1 MFFILILCSEL
12 ASSNFPRLW
21 LYVTRA
27 TQARLCPATCLY
39 LFLYTV
45 STVEIPK
52 AAIGFALHKCA
63 PPSPSLR
70 LSSSV
75 FSFSQPLP
83 NRFYAFQKYFK
94 IHRVVAGCGGKLPP
108 ASVVDK
114 SSNFI
119 YVFGYCTGFLHLIE
133 INQKIYSW
141 VG

>member
-12 ASSNFPRLW
+12 ASSRFPWLW

-27 TQARLCPATCLY
+27 TRARLCPATCLY
-39 LFLYTV
+39 LLLYTV
-45 STVEIPK
+45 SSVEILK

-63 PPSPSLR
+63 SLSPSFAPVFFF
-70 LSSSV
+70 SSL
-75 FSFSQPLP
+75 FL
-83 NRFYAFQKYFK
+83 NHNAFQKYFK
-94 IHRVVAGCGGKLPP
+94 IHRVAAGCGGKWPP